1 MRNLVLDKCRLQL
14 KQFYFEYFDKRN
26 AYQVLIPTGK
36 TDLIIFRNVFANI
49 EDLQSLI
56 NKFC

>member
-1 MRNLVLDKCRLQL
+1 MKRKNYKN
-14 KQFYFEYFDKRN
+14 FDKRST
-26 AYQVLIPTGK
+26 YQVLIPTGK

>member
-1 MRNLVLDKCRLQL
+1 MS
-14 KQFYFEYFDKRN
+14 KQIKRKNYKNFDKRST
-26 AYQVLIPTGK
+26 YQVLIPTGK